1 MLFSIYMKTLGLDY
15 GKKRIGV
22 AISDDNGKIA
32 FPCCV
37 LENKEKLIEIIKD
50 LRSKEGFESIVLGDP
65 GDNSIKEEVML
76 FMEILKKEGFTVF
89 LEKEF
94 MTSLHSDMFTKTKPI
109 ARKTKQTREPKKDES
124 AAALILQRFLDKQE
138 FKK

>member
-1 MLFSIYMKTLGLDY
+1 MKTLGLDY

-37 LENKEKLIEIIKD
+37 LDNKEKIVDIIKE
-50 LRSKEGFESIVLGDP
+50 LREKEGFQDIALGDP

-76 FMEILKKEGFTVF
+76 FMEILKKEGFNVF

-94 MTSLHSDMFTKTKPI
+94 MTSLHTDMFTKTKPI
-109 ARKTKQTREPKKDES
+109 ARKTKQSREPKKDES